1 MSVAPKHVA
10 VIMDG
15 NGRWAKKRFMPRVA
29 GHRAGRNAARK
40 AIKYCVQHADI
51 DVLTLFAFST
61 ENWSRPE
68 DEVNGLME
76 LFATALNDELP
87 KLQEN
92 GIRLRFI
99 GDWSRF
105 SNKLQAQM
113 HHSQEVTATGRRL
126 TVQLALNYGGRAE
139 IVRAS
144 RQLAEQVKAGALQ
157 PEAIT
162 EETIASH
169 LYSRGVPDP
178 DLFIRT
184 GGESRISN
192 FLLWGL
198 AYSELYFSATL
209 WPDFDEAAM
218 QEAVDWFATRQRR
231 FGKTGEQLG

>member
-1 MSVAPKHVA
+1 
-10 VIMDG
+10 MDG
-15 NGRWAKKRFMPRVA
+15 NGRWAKRRFMPRVA

-40 AIKYCVQHADI
+40 TVEFCARHPDI
-51 DVLTLFAFST
+51 EVLTLFAFST

-68 DEVNGLME
+68 EEVSGLME
-76 LFATALNDELP
+76 LFAGALSDEVP
-87 KLQEN
+87 KLQKN

-105 SNKLQAQM
+105 RTTLQAQM
-113 HHSQEVTATGRRL
+113 HQSQELTAAGRHL

-139 IVRAS
+139 IVRATQ
-144 RQLAEQVKAGALQ
+144 QLAEQVKAGALQ
-157 PEAIT
+157 PDEIS
-162 EETIASH
+162 EEKIASH
-169 LYSRGVPDP
+169 LYGRDVPDP

-218 QEAVDWFATRQRR
+218 QEAVEWYGTRQRR
-231 FGKTGEQLG
+231 FGKTGEQVS

>member
-15 NGRWAKKRFMPRVA
+15 NGRWAKQRFMPRVA
-29 GHRAGRNAARK
+29 GHRAGRSAARK
-40 AIKYCVQHADI
+40 TVEYCARHADI